1 MKNSVA
7 SGELRKKDAEQALL
21 FEEKI
26 NLQMRLL
33 QAANIW
39 SGNES
44 DNERIEKHERE
55 GADYTRLVH
64 NEGIDTTQLW
74 QEVNI
79 YSIYFY
85 LIINYIIGVLL
96 YKSAD

>member
-1 MKNSVA
+1 MKNCVTL
-7 SGELRKKDAEQALL
+7 GELRKKDAEQALL

-26 NLQMRLL
+26 NLQVRLL

-39 SGNES
+39 NGNEN
-44 DNERIEKHERE
+44 DNEKIEKAEKE

-64 NEGIDTTQLW
+64 NEGTDTTQLW

-79 YSIYFY
+79 LFQI
-85 LIINYIIGVLL
+85 
-96 YKSAD
+96 

>member
-1 MKNSVA
+1 
-7 SGELRKKDAEQALL
+7 LRKKDAEQALL
-21 FEEKI
+21 FEEKM

-33 QAANIW
+33 QAANVW

-44 DNERIEKHERE
+44 DNEKIEKPEKE

-64 NEGIDTTQLW
+64 NEGTDTTQLW
-74 QEVNI
+74 QEVSIIQLISSHPMNI
-79 YSIYFY
+79 IYKLNYCGF
-85 LIINYIIGVLL
+85 LI

>member
-1 MKNSVA
+1 M
-7 SGELRKKDAEQALL
+7 RKKDAEQALL

-39 SGNES
+39 NGNES
-44 DNERIEKHERE
+44 DNERLEKIEKE

-64 NEGIDTTQLW
+64 NEGVDTTHIW
-74 QEVNI
+74 QEVKTQFFIQIRIVVASLCDVN
-79 YSIYFY
+79 
-85 LIINYIIGVLL
+85 L
-96 YKSAD
+96 

>member
-1 MKNSVA
+1 M

-26 NLQMRLL
+26 NLQVRLL
-33 QAANIW
+33 QAANVW

-44 DNERIEKHERE
+44 DNERIEKHEKE
-55 GADYTRLVH
+55 STDYTRLVH
-64 NEGIDTTQLW
+64 NEGTDTTQLW

-79 YSIYFY
+79 I
-85 LIINYIIGVLL
+85 LL
-96 YKSAD
+96 SHYKLYY